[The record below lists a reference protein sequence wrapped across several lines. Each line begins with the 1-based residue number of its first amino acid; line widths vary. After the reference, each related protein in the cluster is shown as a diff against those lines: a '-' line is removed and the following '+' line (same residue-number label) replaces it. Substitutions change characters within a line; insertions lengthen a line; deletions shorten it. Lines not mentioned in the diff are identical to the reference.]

1 MSLNEKMNVYILVS
15 NELKNA
21 EHFDSTIRSTM
32 KSTIH
37 HAKHIGLGLHS
48 VVLCTISAF
57 WTVTD
62 VYSADNV

>member
-37 HAKHIGLGLHS
+37 HAKHIGLDLHS

-57 WTVTD
+57 
-62 VYSADNV
+62 